1 MSSARQFSPAK
12 VKLGNMQ
19 VLVADINQKLI
30 NAIRDYDCTFL
41 TEIGD
46 PLAFEID
53 AVVSPANT
61 AGIMNG
67 GYDAHLRNYFGVAL
81 EYRVRESL
89 KASPLSVGQARA
101 IQTAH
106 SKIKWLIVAP
116 TVSISA
122 DGLSG
127 HSSVAYSAAYSAV
140 LEAHRVG
147 VEKLGMT
154 GLGTGA
160 GGLDHSSATIQQCDG
175 IEDALQDIQEV

>member
-1 MSSARQFSPAK
+1 MK
-12 VKLGNMQ
+12 VII
-19 VLVADINQKLI
+19 ADHNKFVHQALK
-30 NAIRDYDCTFL
+30 DYNPTFDWHDG
-41 TEIGD
+41 T
-46 PLAFEID
+46 PLAFNID

-67 GYDAHLRNYFGVAL
+67 GYDARLRNYFGVTL
-81 EYRVRESL
+81 EYRVRESI
-89 KASPLSVGQARA
+89 KAMPLAVGEARA

-106 SKIKWLIVAP
+106 SNVKWLIVAP
-116 TVSISA
+116 TVSIAA

-147 VEKLGMT
+147 AAKLGMT

-160 GGLDHSSATIQQCDG
+160 GGLDHLSATIQQCDG
-175 IEDALQDIQEV
+175 IEDALQDITEV